1 MDTAFM
7 ILGGFNV
14 CVGLFC
20 TITAIRM
27 ARMCWW
33 DYAASA
39 GALAAANYAGALYAF
54 GVFS

>member
-1 MDTAFM
+1 MGPFFM
-7 ILGGFNV
+7 IMGGFNV

-20 TITAIRM
+20 TITVVRM
-27 ARMCWW
+27 ARMRWW